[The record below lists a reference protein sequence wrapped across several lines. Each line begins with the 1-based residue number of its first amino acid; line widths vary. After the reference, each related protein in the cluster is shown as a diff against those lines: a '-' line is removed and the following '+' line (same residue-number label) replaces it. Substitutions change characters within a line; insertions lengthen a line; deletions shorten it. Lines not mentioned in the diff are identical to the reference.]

1 MSPYHLHTRVTSS
14 THPAVFISK
23 TKKERE
29 REELNPSHVY
39 SHTLHPDVLYIKRK
53 MHLHKI
59 SMQSSTTLTESSI
72 EELNGD
78 IFEGIAMLCTF
89 NML

>member
-14 THPAVFISK
+14 THPAVLFQK
-23 TKKERE
+23 QKERE

-59 SMQSSTTLTESSI
+59 SMQSSTILTETSI
-72 EELNGD
+72 EELNDD